1 MYLIPDSQ
9 RISPLSGGLT
19 LEMSPQVILCL
30 GMEKFSKLPRGM
42 WLSLSD
48 AGNKRF
54 RIVDPWRSSFGP
66 FGGLNLSKHSCYQS
80 AMPHAGEANQY

>member
-1 MYLIPDSQ
+1 MNVQKPPQYCKVISLQLKKKIYLVPNSQ
-9 RISPLSGGLT
+9 RINPASGGLT
-19 LEMSPQVILCL
+19 LEVSLQVILCL

-54 RIVDPWRSSFGP
+54 RIVDP
-66 FGGLNLSKHSCYQS
+66 
-80 AMPHAGEANQY
+80 